1 MARKKHKHNTG
12 NIGAE
17 GELRVTVDL
26 MGKGYEVYRA
36 MSPSASVDLIVLKD
50 SKALR
55 VEVTKGNRK
64 GNPEVL
70 KWAPHNALRFDVL
83 AVWEADGKITYMGSL
98 LATESI

>member
-1 MARKKHKHNTG
+1 MRRFRHVQCTHSKLAQW
-12 NIGAE
+12 
-17 GELRVTVDL
+17 LL

-70 KWAPHNALRFDVL
+70 KWYPHSALRFDVL
-83 AVWEADGKITYMGSL
+83 AVWEADGKITYMGSP
-98 LATESI
+98 LA